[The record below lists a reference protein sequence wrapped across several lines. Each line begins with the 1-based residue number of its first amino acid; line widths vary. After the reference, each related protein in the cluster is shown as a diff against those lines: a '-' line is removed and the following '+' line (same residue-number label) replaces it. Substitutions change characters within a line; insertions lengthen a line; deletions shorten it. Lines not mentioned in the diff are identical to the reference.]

1 MSNSSQRRKEKKAK
15 IKKRNKVRTEK
26 KKLDKGSK
34 TARVHLL
41 ENPFENIPI
50 DKRKEFVEVLQ
61 KEGVL
66 NYEHSLYELREFLKK
81 YNPLLILSFLA
92 NYNLLAYT
100 DDKAIK
106 VLSED
111 IRINQAEIEICQS
124 LILQINPKELEFEI
138 PFGDVYNKVQEL
150 LGKFTLSNYHK
161 QMMPE
166 VIYMVDEDAA
176 VKMTQEY
183 VKLHTQTVRNWGNF
197 DQVKKI
203 SSEIYGSFDSQL
215 TEYYGFNSLDTIIF
229 FNYLITKIEKSANE
243 RFENL
248 KNIGKFKNSKIML
261 DYYLELINNEIE
273 DKDEIY
279 RYLVDLES
287 KQVLLWIMSHYDLR
301 LTDQYTFN
309 IKSIA
314 IELELEETV
323 IYNIVNHFGFNFGD
337 LEEFQTDYIF
347 LGNPIWSKPIITFS
361 ENEFF
366 CPIPQMF
373 FSFILKSFD
382 TLIDEID
389 KDNLSDTKAEYLEK
403 KIEEIVKSK
412 FPNENTLSSVK
423 WKYEDKG
430 QIKEYETD
438 LITLIDGY
446 IIIFEAKSGRID
458 DSSLRGAPKKLK
470 RDIENLLLSPNVQSK
485 RLKDKLEYLSLH
497 PDIEDEIRNKL
508 PIDLKKVHRVLRV
521 SITLEY
527 FASLQA
533 NISEL
538 KSTGW
543 ITSDY
548 EPCPTMN
555 ISDFETLFDIFD
567 NPTQIINYIEM
578 REEIEGTL
586 KYKGNELDLIALYME
601 NHLNLADINL
611 ELPLMI
617 TEMSKKINDYYELK
631 EKNES
636 ITKPVPKMNKYFEK
650 ILAQVEERKPEGW
663 IQIGSII
670 YRLFPDDQI
679 KIVNLLNKIK
689 RNVKKNW
696 MKKGHENILNYIPP
710 KSSKYAFTF
719 VVFCDEN
726 KEKRHEFLEEAIA
739 IGLETDH
746 VEYCLGIGINIDRS
760 DMSYT
765 IIALSRKE
773 L

>member
-1 MSNSSQRRKEKKAK
+1 MSNSSKRRREKKAR
-15 IKKRNKVRTEK
+15 IKKRNKTRADK
-26 KKLDKGSK
+26 KRLSKENK
-34 TARVHLL
+34 TAKVHLL
-41 ENPFENIPI
+41 ENPFANIPI
-50 DKRKEFVEVLQ
+50 DKRKEFVEALQ
-61 KEGVL
+61 KEGAL
-66 NYEHSLYELREFLKK
+66 NYDSSLSELRELLKK
-81 YNPLLILSFLA
+81 YNPLLILSFLT
-92 NYNLLAYT
+92 NYNLVAYT
-100 DDKAIK
+100 DDKEIK
-106 VLSED
+106 VLGED

-124 LILQINPKELEFEI
+124 LILQINPEELELEI
-138 PFGDVYNKVQEL
+138 PLGDVYNKVQEL
-150 LGKFTLSNYHK
+150 LGKLTLSNHHK
-161 QMMPE
+161 QMIPE
-166 VIYMVDEDAA
+166 VLDMVDEDAA

-183 VKLHTQTVRNWGNF
+183 VKLYTQTVRNWGSF
-197 DQVKKI
+197 EQVKKI

-215 TEYYGFNSLDTIIF
+215 TEHYGFNSLDTIIF
-229 FNYLITKIEKSANE
+229 FNHLITKIEKSANE

-248 KNIGKFKNSKIML
+248 KNIGKFKNSKTML

-273 DKDEIY
+273 DRDEIY
-279 RYLVDLES
+279 QYLVGLEP

-309 IKSIA
+309 IKNIA
-314 IELELEETV
+314 VEIELEETV
-323 IYNIVNHFGFNFGD
+323 VRSIVNHFGFNFGD
-337 LEEFQTDYIF
+337 LKEFQTDHIF

-361 ENEFF
+361 EDEFF

-382 TLIDEID
+382 TLIDKID
-389 KDNLSDTKAEYLEK
+389 KDRLSDTKAEYLEK
-403 KIEEIVKSK
+403 KIEKIVKSK

-423 WKYEDKG
+423 WNYEDNG

-458 DSSLRGAPKKLK
+458 DSSLRGAPKRLK

-485 RLKDKLEYLSLH
+485 RLKDKLDYLSLH

-538 KSTGW
+538 ESTGW
-543 ITSDY
+543 IPCDY

-586 KYKGNELDLIALYME
+586 KYKGDELDLISLYME

-689 RNVKKNW
+689 KNVKKNW
-696 MKKGHENILNYIPP
+696 VKKGHENILNYIPP
-710 KSSKYAFTF
+710 KSSKYAFAF

-739 IGLETDH
+739 IGLEADH

-760 DMSYT
+760 DMPYA
-765 IIALSRKE
+765 IIALSKKE
-773 L
+773 